1 MIGDKGGGVLA
12 KDGLAAVDVATGVV
26 TAGFAASLCAAW
38 LHRLPSRFLG
48 GTGGDAQVLDAR
60 HCLAL
65 HPGWSAAPSRAVR
78 REPSS
83 AGSASCARG
92 RPSHISNLRRPPR
105 RNPIALTAPRRQS
118 APLPRRRNAPTGRG
132 PIALHRTHEL
142 RRRVSPRS
150 SSSPHTAPRR
160 AAAKSPRTS
169 GFTDHSSRCLSKI
182 HRPKSRA
189 SIHSRTSSL
198 IEAKSSGA
206 SGSSNQ

>member
-1 MIGDKGGGVLA
+1 M
-12 KDGLAAVDVATGVV
+12 
-26 TAGFAASLCAAW
+26 
-38 LHRLPSRFLG
+38 LP
-48 GTGGDAQVLDAR
+48 
-60 HCLAL
+60 LAL
-65 HPGWSAAPSRAVR
+65 SRRASRLRFVRHGCTVCPLALSAAREETRRSSTPDIVSPYTRAGAPAPSRAVR